1 MALANNT
8 RDQLAKRL
16 KQDLQLLAPEFTVAV
31 SACAD
36 GNPSLTL
43 SNAAGVQAYI
53 AIKRRTYV
61 GFNIVAELSAS
72 AAEGTPEH
80 ECWLD
85 LNTGLGLVE
94 VVKLTKAAA
103 GIGCSSLKV
112 LSSAA
117 PADADLVDANVLA
130 DIPNDA
136 RVGYAGN

>member
-16 KQDLQLLAPEFTVAV
+16 KQDIQLLAPEFTVA
-31 SACAD
+31 AGATAAGD
-36 GNPSLTL
+36 PTLTV
-43 SNAAGVQAYI
+43 SNAAGVQALI

-85 LNTGLGLVE
+85 LNSTLAIE
-94 VVKLTKAAA
+94 ESAKLIKAAA
-103 GIGCSSLKV
+103 GIGCSSMKILAA
-112 LSSAA
+112 AA
-117 PADADLVDANVLA
+117 PAEADLVEANVKA

-136 RVGYAGN
+136 RVGYVGQ